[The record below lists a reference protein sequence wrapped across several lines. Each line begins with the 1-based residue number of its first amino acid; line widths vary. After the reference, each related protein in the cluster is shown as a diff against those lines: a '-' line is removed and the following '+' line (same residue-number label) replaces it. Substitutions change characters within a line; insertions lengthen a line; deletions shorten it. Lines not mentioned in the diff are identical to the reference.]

1 MGTDVDT
8 IGMRA
13 TVLGPLTIGPDQRGA
28 QSPTAFKPRQALAL
42 LLLNA
47 NRTVPVAEFTRELW
61 DERPPSSA
69 LTTLQ
74 TYILQLRKFV
84 QRALSVTAE
93 VAAKKVLV
101 TVPSGYM
108 YRIDPAH
115 LDLAVF
121 NRLATQGGQALAGG
135 NAQTAAV
142 VLREAL
148 QMWQGRAL
156 VDVPAGPVVE
166 PRVRG
171 LEEARL
177 VVQEQCVDAELRCG
191 RHREVLSELAALIIE
206 HRYNETL
213 HGHFMLALHRS
224 GRRSEA
230 LEIYQRVRATLVEEV
245 GLEPSTAL
253 QRLHQAILTDD
264 TDTAVPGGHLAARW

>member
-1 MGTDVDT
+1 MLTDDDT
-8 IGMRA
+8 IDMRA
-13 TVLGPLTIGPDQRGA
+13 TVLGPLTIGVDQIV
-28 QSPTAFKPRQALAL
+28 QSPSAFKPRQVLAL

-47 NRTVPVAEFTRELW
+47 NRSVPVAEFTRELW
-61 DERPPSSA
+61 DERPPPSA

-74 TYILQLRKFV
+74 TYILQLRKFI
-84 QRALSVTAE
+84 QRALGVSAE

-101 TVPSGYM
+101 TVPGGYQF
-108 YRIDPAH
+108 RIRAAH

-121 NRLATQGGQALAGG
+121 NRLAIQGGQALATG
-135 NAQTAAV
+135 NAPGAAAGLRTA
-142 VLREAL
+142 LEL
-148 QMWQGRAL
+148 WQGRAL

-177 VVQEQCVDAELRCG
+177 VVQEQCIDAELRCG

-230 LEIYQRVRATLVEEV
+230 LEIYQRVRATLIDEV
-245 GLEPSTAL
+245 GLEPSGNL

-264 TDTAVPGGHLAARW
+264 DADVPTLSGQLASRW